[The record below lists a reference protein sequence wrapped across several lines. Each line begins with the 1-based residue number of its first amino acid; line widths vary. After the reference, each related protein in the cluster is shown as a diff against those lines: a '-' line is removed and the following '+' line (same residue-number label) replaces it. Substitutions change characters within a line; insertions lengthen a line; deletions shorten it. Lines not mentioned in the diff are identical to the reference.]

1 MKERLYK
8 PSVMREVLGR
18 HGFHFSKS
26 LGQNF
31 LIDGSVLD
39 QIAEGADLSEEDV
52 VLEVGPGIGVLTQVL
67 CERAGRVVAV
77 EIDRGLL
84 PVLNETLAEYD
95 NVEVVQGD
103 ILKLNL
109 PQLFEEKFPGKEVKV
124 VANLPY
130 YITTPIIMNFF
141 EQKLPVE
148 RIVVMVQK
156 EVADRMQAVP
166 STKAYGTL
174 SIAVQY
180 YAEAKIVTTVPSGA
194 FFPPPNV
201 GSAVI
206 ALVRREKPAVDVK
219 DEELFFRVVKA
230 AFAQRRKT
238 LPNTLSSAMGVD
250 KDLLREA
257 LAMAEIDPKRRGE
270 SLSLTEFGRLSDA
283 IGEVLA

>member
-39 QIAEGADLSEEDV
+39 QIAEGAELSKDDV

-67 CERAGRVVAV
+67 CERAGQVVTV

-84 PVLNETLAEYD
+84 PVLEETLSDYD
-95 NVEVVQGD
+95 NVEVVFGD

-109 PQLFEEKFPGKEVKV
+109 PQLFEEKFRGKEVKV

-156 EVADRMQAVP
+156 EVGDRMQAVP

-180 YAEAKIVTTVPSGA
+180 YAEARIVTTVPSGA
-194 FFPPPNV
+194 FFPSPNV
-201 GSAVI
+201 DSAVI
-206 ALVRREKPAVDVK
+206 ALVRRDRPAVDVK

-230 AFAQRRKT
+230 AFAQRRKV
-238 LPNTLSSAMGVD
+238 LPNTLSSTMGIE
-250 KDLLREA
+250 KGLLREA
-257 LAMAEIDPKRRGE
+257 LAMAEIDPMRRGE
-270 SLSLTEFGRLSDA
+270 SLSLTEFGRLADA

>member
-1 MKERLYK
+1 
-8 PSVMREVLGR
+8 MREVLGR

-39 QIAEGADLSEEDV
+39 QIAEGAELSENDV

-84 PVLNETLAEYD
+84 PVLEETLEDYD

-109 PQLFEEKFPGKEVKV
+109 PQLFEEKLSGAQVKV

-180 YAEAKIVTTVPSGA
+180 YAKAKIVTTVSSNS
-194 FFPPPNV
+194 FFPSPNV
-201 GSAVI
+201 DSAVI

-219 DEELFFRVVKA
+219 DEDLFFRVVKA
-230 AFAQRRKT
+230 GFAQRRKT
-238 LPNTLSSAMGVD
+238 LPNTLSSTMGIE
-250 KDLLREA
+250 KDLLRQA
-257 LAMAEIDPKRRGE
+257 LAAAEIDPKRRGE
-270 SLSLTEFGRLSDA
+270 SLSLEEFGRLADA
-283 IGEVLA
+283 IGEVLV

>member
-1 MKERLYK
+1 
-8 PSVMREVLGR
+8 MREVLGR

-31 LIDGSVLD
+31 LVDGAVLD
-39 QIAEGADLSEEDV
+39 RIADGAELTDQDA

-67 CERAGRVVAV
+67 CERAGQVVAV
-77 EIDRGLL
+77 EIDRALL
-84 PVLNETLAEYD
+84 PVLEETLADYD
-95 NVEVVQGD
+95 NVEVVHGD

-109 PQLFEEKFPGKEVKV
+109 PELFDQKFVGQQVKV

-180 YAEAKIVTTVPSGA
+180 YAQARVVTVVPSGA

-201 GSAVI
+201 DSAVI
-206 ALVRREKPAVDVK
+206 ALVRRDQPAVQVQ
-219 DEELFFRVVKA
+219 DEAFFFRVVKA

-238 LPNTLSSAMGVD
+238 LPNTLSSTMGIS
-250 KDLLREA
+250 KDLIRQA
-257 LAMAEIDPKRRGE
+257 LDQAGIDPKRRGE
-270 SLSLTEFGRLSDA
+270 SLNLDEFGRLSDCL
-283 IGEVLA
+283 GEALK

>member
-39 QIAEGADLSEEDV
+39 QIAEGAELSKDDV

-67 CERAGRVVAV
+67 CERAGQVVTV

-84 PVLNETLAEYD
+84 PVLEETLSDYD
-95 NVEVVQGD
+95 NVEVVFGD

-109 PQLFEEKFPGKEVKV
+109 PQLFEEKFQGKEVKV

-156 EVADRMQAVP
+156 EVGDRMQAVP

-180 YAEAKIVTTVPSGA
+180 YAEARIVTTVPSGA
-194 FFPPPNV
+194 FFPSPNV
-201 GSAVI
+201 DSAVI
-206 ALVRREKPAVDVK
+206 ALVRRDRPAVDVK

-230 AFAQRRKT
+230 AFAQRRKV
-238 LPNTLSSAMGVD
+238 LPNTLSSTMGIE
-250 KDLLREA
+250 KGLLREA
-257 LAMAEIDPKRRGE
+257 LAMAEIDPMRRGE
-270 SLSLTEFGRLSDA
+270 SLSLTEFGRLADA

>member
-8 PSVMREVLGR
+8 PSVMREVLSR

-31 LIDGSVLD
+31 LIDGTVLD
-39 QIAEGADLSEEDV
+39 QIAEGAELTSGDA

-67 CERAGRVVAV
+67 CEHAGHVVAV
-77 EIDRGLL
+77 EIDKALL
-84 PVLNETLAEYD
+84 PVLDETLEGYE
-95 NVEVVQGD
+95 NVEVVPGD

-109 PQLFEEKFPGKEVKV
+109 PELFAEKFAGEEVKV

-156 EVADRMQAVP
+156 EVADRMQAKP

-180 YAEAKIVTTVPSGA
+180 YAEAKVVTNVPSGS

-206 ALVRREKPAVDVK
+206 ALVRRDKPAVAVK
-219 DEELFFRVVKA
+219 DEKFFFKVVKA

-238 LPNTLSSAMGVD
+238 LPNTLSSTMGIS
-250 KDLLREA
+250 KELIRQA
-257 LAMAEIDPKRRGE
+257 LENAEIDAKRRGE
-270 SLSLTEFGRLSDA
+270 SLTLTEFGRLADCL
-283 IGEVLA
+283 GEVLQ

>member
-8 PSVMREVLGR
+8 TSVMREVLGR

-39 QIAEGADLSEEDV
+39 QIAEGAELTEKDV

-84 PVLNETLAEYD
+84 PVLEETLEDYD
-95 NVEVVQGD
+95 NVEVVHGD

-109 PQLFEEKFPGKEVKV
+109 PQLFEEKLSGAQVKV

-180 YAEAKIVTTVPSGA
+180 YAEAKIVTTVSSNS
-194 FFPPPNV
+194 FFPSPNV
-201 GSAVI
+201 DSAVI

-219 DEELFFRVVKA
+219 DEEMFFRVVKA
-230 AFAQRRKT
+230 GFAQRRKT
-238 LPNTLSSAMGVD
+238 LPNTLSSTMGIE
-250 KDLLREA
+250 KDLLRQA
-257 LAMAEIDPKRRGE
+257 LAAAEIDPKRRGE
-270 SLSLTEFGRLSDA
+270 SLSLEEFGRLADA

>member
-39 QIAEGADLSEEDV
+39 RIAEGAELSEEDV

-84 PVLNETLAEYD
+84 PVLDETLSEYS
-95 NVEVVQGD
+95 NVEVVLGD
-103 ILKLNL
+103 ILRLDL
-109 PQLFEEKFPGKEVKV
+109 PQLFEEKFSGKQVKV

-141 EQKLPVE
+141 EKKLPVE

-180 YAEAKIVTTVPSGA
+180 YAEAKIVTTVSAGS

-201 GSAVI
+201 DSAVI
-206 ALVRREKPAVDVK
+206 ALIRREKPAVAVK
-219 DEELFFRVVKA
+219 DEDLFFRVVKA

-238 LPNTLSSAMGVD
+238 LPNTLSSTMGVA

-257 LAMAEIDPKRRGE
+257 LAKAEIDPMRRGE
-270 SLSLTEFGRLSDA
+270 SLSLEEFGRLADA

>member
-31 LIDGSVLD
+31 LIDGSVLNR
-39 QIAEGADLSEEDV
+39 IAEGAELSEEDV

-84 PVLNETLAEYD
+84 PVLDETLSEYS
-95 NVEVVQGD
+95 NVEVVLGD
-103 ILKLNL
+103 ILRLDL
-109 PQLFEEKFPGKEVKV
+109 PQLFEEKFSGKQVKV

-141 EQKLPVE
+141 EKKLPVE

-180 YAEAKIVTTVPSGA
+180 YAEAKIVTTVSAGS

-201 GSAVI
+201 DSAVI
-206 ALVRREKPAVDVK
+206 ALIRREKPAVAVK
-219 DEELFFRVVKA
+219 DEDLFFRVVKA

-238 LPNTLSSAMGVD
+238 LPNTLSSTMGVA

-257 LAMAEIDPKRRGE
+257 LAKAEIDPMRRGE
-270 SLSLTEFGRLSDA
+270 SLSLEEFGRLADA

>member
-8 PSVMREVLGR
+8 TSVMREVLGR

-39 QIAEGADLSEEDV
+39 QIAEGAELTQKDV
-52 VLEVGPGIGVLTQVL
+52 VLEVGPRIGVLTQVL

-84 PVLNETLAEYD
+84 PVLEETLEDYD
-95 NVEVVQGD
+95 NVEVVHGD

-109 PQLFEEKFPGKEVKV
+109 PQLFEEKLSGAQVKV

-180 YAEAKIVTTVPSGA
+180 YAKAKIVTTVSSNS
-194 FFPPPNV
+194 FFPSPNV
-201 GSAVI
+201 DSAVI

-219 DEELFFRVVKA
+219 DEEMFFRVVKA
-230 AFAQRRKT
+230 GFAQRRKT
-238 LPNTLSSAMGVD
+238 LPNTLSSTMGIE
-250 KDLLREA
+250 KDLLRQA
-257 LAMAEIDPKRRGE
+257 LAAAEIDPKRRGE
-270 SLSLTEFGRLSDA
+270 SLSLEEFGRLSDA

>member
-1 MKERLYK
+1 
-8 PSVMREVLGR
+8 MREVLGR

-39 QIAEGADLSEEDV
+39 RIAEGAELSEEDV

-84 PVLNETLAEYD
+84 PVLDETLSEYS
-95 NVEVVQGD
+95 NVEVVLGD
-103 ILKLNL
+103 ILRLDL
-109 PQLFEEKFPGKEVKV
+109 PQLFEEKFSGKQVKV

-141 EQKLPVE
+141 EKKLPVE

-180 YAEAKIVTTVPSGA
+180 YAEAKIVTTVSAGS

-201 GSAVI
+201 DSAVI
-206 ALVRREKPAVDVK
+206 ALIRREKPAVAVK
-219 DEELFFRVVKA
+219 DEDLFFRVVKA

-238 LPNTLSSAMGVD
+238 LPNTLSSTMGVA

-257 LAMAEIDPKRRGE
+257 LAKAEIDPMRRGE
-270 SLSLTEFGRLSDA
+270 SLSLEEFGRLADA

>member
-39 QIAEGADLSEEDV
+39 RIAEGADLNENDV

-84 PVLNETLAEYD
+84 PVLAETLEDYD
-95 NVEVVQGD
+95 NVDVVQGD
-103 ILKLNL
+103 ILKLDL
-109 PQLFEEKFPGKEVKV
+109 PQFFEDKALGKKVKV

-156 EVADRMQAVP
+156 EVAERMQAVP

-180 YAEAKIVTTVPSGA
+180 YAKAKIVTTVSSNSFYPS
-194 FFPPPNV
+194 PNV
-201 GSAVI
+201 DSAVI
-206 ALVRREKPAVDVK
+206 ALVRREKPAVDVG

-230 AFAQRRKT
+230 GFAQRRKT
-238 LPNTLSSAMGVD
+238 LPNTLSSTMGIE
-250 KDLLREA
+250 KDLLRKA
-257 LAMAEIDPKRRGE
+257 LAVAGIDPMRRGE
-270 SLSLTEFGRLSDA
+270 SLSLEEFARLTDA
-283 IGEVLA
+283 IGEILS

>member
-1 MKERLYK
+1 MKDRLYK
-8 PSVMREVLGR
+8 PSVMREVLTR

-39 QIAEGADLSEEDV
+39 QIADGAELTESDE

-67 CERAGRVVAV
+67 CERAGRVIAV
-77 EIDRGLL
+77 EIDRALL
-84 PVLNETLAEYD
+84 PVLEETLEDYS
-95 NVEVVQGD
+95 NVEVVHGD
-103 ILKLNL
+103 ILRLNL
-109 PQLFEEKFPGKEVKV
+109 PALFEEKFSGKPVKV

-180 YAEAKIVTTVPSGA
+180 YAEAKVVTTVPSGS

-206 ALVRREKPAVDVK
+206 ALVRREKPAVEVQ
-219 DEELFFRVVKA
+219 DEGLFFRVVKA

-238 LPNTLSSAMGVD
+238 LPNTLSSTMGIS
-250 KDLLREA
+250 KDLIREA
-257 LAMAEIDPKRRGE
+257 LEKAEIDAKRRGE
-270 SLSLTEFGRLSDA
+270 SLNLTEFGRLADCL
-283 IGEVLA
+283 GEVLK

>member
-39 QIAEGADLSEEDV
+39 RIAEGAELSEEDV

-84 PVLNETLAEYD
+84 PVLDETLSEYS
-95 NVEVVQGD
+95 NVEVVLGD
-103 ILKLNL
+103 ILRLDL
-109 PQLFEEKFPGKEVKV
+109 PQLFEEKFAGKQVKV

-141 EQKLPVE
+141 EKKLPVE

-180 YAEAKIVTTVPSGA
+180 YAEAKIVTTVSAGS

-201 GSAVI
+201 DSAVI
-206 ALVRREKPAVDVK
+206 ALIRREKPAVDVK
-219 DEELFFRVVKA
+219 DEDLFFRVVKA

-238 LPNTLSSAMGVD
+238 LPNTLSSTMGVA

-257 LAMAEIDPKRRGE
+257 LAKAEIDPMRRGE
-270 SLSLTEFGRLSDA
+270 SLSLEEFGRLADA